1 MELYGPVINQ
11 IIGHLKPDYSTA
23 RELTTIFP
31 QVMDRHLYFYFP
43 CAPPYSTKTTL
54 SPTMTKKCSPP
65 RVHRPTQPTPSHF
78 LLRHP
83 SPSVLP
89 VPLDNRTLRLL
100 RNITLLL
107 PIFPRLQSIGLC
119 LGTLSWNTY
128 SSSLAFLCTPMS
140 TSGFFLNFQVNEY
153 LMSMRYEPS
162 SFLLM
167 LGYHHQ

>member
-43 CAPPYSTKTTL
+43 CAPSYSTKTTL

-119 LGTLSWNTY
+119 LGDPFLEY
-128 SSSLAFLCTPMS
+128 ILLAFLCTPVYFC
-140 TSGFFLNFQVNEY
+140 FFFFSIRSINEY
-153 LMSMRYEPS
+153 LMSMLYEHLR
-162 SFLLM
+162 F
-167 LGYHHQ
+167 Y